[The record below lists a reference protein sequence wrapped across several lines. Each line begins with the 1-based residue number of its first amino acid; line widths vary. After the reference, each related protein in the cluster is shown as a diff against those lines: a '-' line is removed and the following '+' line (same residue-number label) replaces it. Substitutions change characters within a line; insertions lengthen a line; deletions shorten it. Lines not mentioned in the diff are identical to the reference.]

1 MHTSNVAGVASV
13 VTVVVGHDEEGP
25 NPARL
30 GAGLVAALPN
40 AELIT
45 RGELGHLGPFQ
56 DPVLVAA
63 DIRSQLGKIRR
74 DA

>member
-1 MHTSNVAGVASV
+1 M
-13 VTVVVGHDEEGP
+13 TVVVGHDEEGP

-30 GAGLVAALPN
+30 GAGLVAALPH

-45 RGELGHLGPFQ
+45 RRELGHLGPFQ

-63 DIRSQLGKIRR
+63 DIRSQLGRIRR